1 MNRVLFIGQAPET
14 VDYSDAALPPG
25 TTVEKIA
32 KGIQSAV
39 EDMASRG
46 WQVDLCMIT
55 PDNAGIDQLKA
66 QLGTMLYDCVVI
78 GGGLRVPEKTLRLFE
93 AVINAVHR
101 LQPEAAIAFNTRPQD
116 TAEAAAR
123 WIV

>member
-1 MNRVLFIGQAPET
+1 MNRVLFTGQAPET

-25 TTVEKIA
+25 TTAEKIA
-32 KGIQSAV
+32 KDIQSAV
-39 EDMASRG
+39 EDMTSRG
-46 WQVDLCMIT
+46 WQADLCMIT

-66 QLGTMLYDCVVI
+66 QLGAMLYDCVVI

-93 AVINAVHR
+93 SVINAVHR
-101 LQPEAAIAFNTRPQD
+101 LQPEAAIAFNTGPQD
-116 TAEAAAR
+116 TADAAAR